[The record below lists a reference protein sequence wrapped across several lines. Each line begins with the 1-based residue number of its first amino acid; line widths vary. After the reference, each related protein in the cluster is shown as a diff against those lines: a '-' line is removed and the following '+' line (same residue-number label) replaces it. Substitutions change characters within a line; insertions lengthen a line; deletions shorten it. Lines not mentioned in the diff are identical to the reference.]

1 MAPSG
6 PRLIVASVL
15 LCSVVAPAVKYGY
28 DPFSKHL
35 GSVMPEEDLPGG
47 LELGMGGMWALQ
59 RLLHSGGGNS
69 NTTTMTNT
77 ANSVQS
83 QSLAVT
89 GMNFSEAASV
99 HQNARAIEFDE
110 MLCTPEIKEAFLAY
124 CSRHMCYEHIM
135 FIIDVEELMC
145 QPTDTREQRDTQR
158 KRLLEIAERYIRFG
172 STHDLGL
179 NYRLAN
185 AVIRQL
191 QLFKRRNVVFLD
203 EYRAY
208 TQAIELIQRRIKK
221 KLVGTVFSQF
231 RRTTG
236 NHFFALD
243 HSLGGGPL
251 ATVPEGRTNPI
262 HSSSGGAGSDHA
274 SSGGGGSGG
283 ASGESRAYHQPRA
296 AVDQPQDDLVVPFV
310 TDTLNLDDEEEDGP
324 RAKPK
329 TKQPGNSLG
338 SSVRAIFNTSLRAS
352 QLEKQPLPAVEASP
366 RPLQTPRQDPPP
378 PAQAFPP
385 PHIDTQDRQA
395 PPPSEQLPVVQTSV
409 FRQVR
414 AAASSLVRWGRTG
427 GQEAKTLPLASTR
440 LHSGTPTSPS
450 PVISPDVTL
459 RRTGQGGNGEASS
472 EDVVRILSKTG
483 SMGVV
488 AFDSDMG
495 SEPKQQTSRV
505 QFI

>member
-1 MAPSG
+1 M
-6 PRLIVASVL
+6 
-15 LCSVVAPAVKYGY
+15 KYGY

-59 RLLHSGGGNS
+59 RLLHSGGGNG
-69 NTTTMTNT
+69 NTTTMTGT
-77 ANSVQS
+77 ASGVQS

-145 QPTDTREQRDTQR
+145 QPTATREQRDTQR
-158 KRLLEIAERYIRFG
+158 KRLLEIGERYIRFG

-179 NYRLAN
+179 NWRLAN

-231 RRTTG
+231 RRTSG

-243 HSLGGGPL
+243 RSLGLGGGPL
-251 ATVPEGRTNPI
+251 PTVPEDHTNPI
-262 HSSSGGAGSDHA
+262 HSSSGGGGSGYGG
-274 SSGGGGSGG
+274 SGGGGE
-283 ASGESRAYHQPRA
+283 ARAYHQPRA

-329 TKQPGNSLG
+329 AKQPANSLS
-338 SSVRAIFNTSLRAS
+338 SSVRAIFSTSLRTS
-352 QLEKQPLPAVEASP
+352 QVDKQPQQLPIVEASSQP
-366 RPLQTPRQDPPP
+366 MQTPRQDPPP
-378 PAQAFPP
+378 HAQAFPP
-385 PHIDTQDRQA
+385 PHIDTQA
-395 PPPSEQLPVVQTSV
+395 PPPSEQPPAQTSV

-427 GQEAKTLPLASTR
+427 GNEAKTLPLSSTR
-440 LHSGTPTSPS
+440 LHTGTPTSPS

-459 RRTGQGGNGEASS
+459 RRTGQGVGGEANG
-472 EDVVRILSKTG
+472 EDVVRLLSKTG
-483 SMGVV
+483 SVGVV
-488 AFDSDMG
+488 AFDSEVD
-495 SEPKQQTSRV
+495 SEPKQTSRV
-505 QFI
+505 QFV